1 MIGEN
6 TNQTQ
11 KPHKSKKVET
21 LFRPF
26 LSLKPIKPIV
36 DIQCMNNLR
45 ERYVMFL
52 KSTNNRLRKLYFVG
66 LKKFIWGEIML

>member
-11 KPHKSKKVET
+11 KAHKSKKVRT
-21 LFRPF
+21 LSRPF

-36 DIQCMNNLR
+36 DIQCMNNR
-45 ERYVMFL
+45 L
-52 KSTNNRLRKLYFVG
+52 KG
-66 LKKFIWGEIML
+66 M